1 VRIDHQVVASK
12 RCARRWTR
20 GCTGVT
26 LLCLQ
31 GGTFFQS
38 GEILVSRGSLVRV
51 GSEAAQYVVGHAWLV
66 VNTDRTVKVQLYDP
80 NTGGR

>member
-1 VRIDHQVVASK
+1 V
-12 RCARRWTR
+12 
-20 GCTGVT
+20 
-26 LLCLQ
+26 LCLQ

-51 GSEAAQYVVGHAWLV
+51 SGHYSGYVVAQCVGHAWLV